1 MGAKDIRSIDEV
13 KGFGGHVDPNTG
25 KSSGL
30 RSPSQQS
37 HTTHWRNRQQ
47 GKDVPDARRSK
58 FKYGGAKG
66 STTGAHQGEPPEHFA
81 KNQDPQL
88 AMTPS
93 ARMSSRA
100 RALELRGQGK
110 RANKIRAVM
119 NRPSMAES
127 KDETVIGITGKPV
140 PAPRTAIQQY
150 KLEKKRRETKHLGP
164 NIGGVPYKPS
174 PKYYVPS
181 TGGTNPRARTFR
193 EFVEIAEA
201 VSDAD
206 RRLAQSGILSR
217 RADELQKE
225 IDAVTSGKKP
235 TQTTTK
241 KRKVTK
247 QTFIDRSNASV
258 REESEI
264 NEAPF
269 QIYGPDPHGPSD
281 AEPQPLGKPYQ
292 NKKRARRRA
301 DELDDKIG
309 GYRHFVRKVDE
320 AKVDERLPE
329 HERATARDKRSE
341 FAGLPG
347 SGTRRARRIA
357 HRERDDRNKDLADL
371 RKGKKKDS
379 AYHSYLP

>member
-1 MGAKDIRSIDEV
+1 MARKVPSFLVTQRKKLKQQKAEKERVRKETNAAKYEEEKAAREASGS
-13 KGFGGHVDPNTG
+13 KG
-25 KSSGL
+25 
-30 RSPSQQS
+30 
-37 HTTHWRNRQQ
+37 
-47 GKDVPDARRSK
+47 
-58 FKYGGAKG
+58 YGY
-66 STTGAHQGEPPEHFA
+66 SMYQTTG
-81 KNQDPQL
+81 
-88 AMTPS
+88 S
-93 ARMSSRA
+93 
-100 RALELRGQGK
+100 
-110 RANKIRAVM
+110 
-119 NRPSMAES
+119 
-127 KDETVIGITGKPV
+127 
-140 PAPRTAIQQY
+140 
-150 KLEKKRRETKHLGP
+150 
-164 NIGGVPYKPS
+164 
-174 PKYYVPS
+174 
-181 TGGTNPRARTFR
+181 RARTFR

-206 RRLAQSGILSR
+206 KRLAQSGILSR

-235 TQTTTK
+235 TQTATK
-241 KRKVTK
+241 KRKVTR
-247 QTFIDRSNASV
+247 QTYIDRSNASV

-341 FAGLPG
+341 FADLPG
-347 SGTRRARRIA
+347 PGARRARRIA